1 MRPAKYFRLNFVDQQ
16 AKAFIAI
23 FGGPNEVRLAASPTN
38 FLSVRE
44 DGVTLS
50 PGMGNKLNIQSMPGM
65 VYGGMLQD
73 LPFPLTLLPST
84 MATPLPA
91 QTFAPPMQDLLPTIR
106 MISNIVTSFV
116 GG

>member
-23 FGGPNEVRLAASPTN
+23 FGDPNEVRIAASASN
-38 FLSVRE
+38 FLSVKD
-44 DGVTLS
+44 DGITLS
-50 PGMGNKLNIQSMPGM
+50 PGLGNKLNVQTMPGM

-84 MATPLPA
+84 MTTPLPK
-91 QTFAPPMQDLLPTIR
+91 QTIAVPMQDLLPTIR
-106 MISNIVTSFV
+106 TIASIAASFV